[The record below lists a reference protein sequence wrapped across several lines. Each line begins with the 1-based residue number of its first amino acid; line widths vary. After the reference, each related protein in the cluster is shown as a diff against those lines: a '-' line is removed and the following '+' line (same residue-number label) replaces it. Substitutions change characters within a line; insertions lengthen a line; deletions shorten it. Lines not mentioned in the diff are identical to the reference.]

1 MEPPQPRSGEATLT
15 PTSGNPPSGGEE
27 GPNHK
32 RETLPARLRRRHTH
46 QLQPPWHY
54 RRKPCVLRPPAE
66 SALPQSRLGER
77 PRLNHEDRKPVRCVQ
92 PRPARPSPCGNR
104 HSAAGRLTWI
114 ACESTIRPCRQSTD
128 ARVSHS
134 EGAELTLRMPTPGS
148 LGLWQWHARP
158 RFRRGHT
165 SMVAGLPCSL
175 SSSIRGSSSCNEVT
189 TTRSTW
195 SSVPVTR

>member
-1 MEPPQPRSGEATLT
+1 MRTVSRSAACSRDPLDLPLAATAIRRPVVLRGLRAN
-15 PTSGNPPSGGEE
+15 PSTSITAAS
-27 GPNHK
+27 
-32 RETLPARLRRRHTH
+32 REVRRRCAARMPRDRRGCRSSTTQKPAASPPGTRRQGCAVMVFGNHCRDAGKID
-46 QLQPPWHY
+46 QPPAG
-54 RRKPCVLRPPAE
+54 KFDE
-66 SALPQSRLGER
+66 SA
-77 PRLNHEDRKPVRCVQ
+77 
-92 PRPARPSPCGNR
+92 
-104 HSAAGRLTWI
+104 
-114 ACESTIRPCRQSTD
+114 TIRPCRQSTD